1 MIVHDNSHFS
11 LEFLKS
17 FVSFY
22 MNESKINLGKA
33 SVFTTGNKA
42 DKHKRPITGHK
53 IFGEILGFWTE
64 IIQKAKPLI
73 PCSPKFQVRGF
84 Y

>member
-1 MIVHDNSHFS
+1 M
-11 LEFLKS
+11 KS
-17 FVSFY
+17 FSIL
-22 MNESKINLGKA
+22 K
-33 SVFTTGNKA
+33 GNKA

-53 IFGEILGFWTE
+53 IFGEILVFWTE

-73 PCSPKFQVRGF
+73 SCSPKFQVRGF